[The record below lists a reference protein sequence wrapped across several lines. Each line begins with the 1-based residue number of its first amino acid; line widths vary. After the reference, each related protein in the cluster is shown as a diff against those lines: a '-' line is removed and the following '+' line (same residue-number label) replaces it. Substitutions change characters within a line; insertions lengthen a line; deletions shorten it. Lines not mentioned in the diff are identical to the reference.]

1 MLKKWKL
8 QCPQSE
14 WDLEFPQVDG
24 RPNYRKTTWRDF
36 VLAVKKANEQIPD
49 NQKTLPRLTI
59 HCLRHTFASIHLM
72 NGTPISEVS
81 AMLGHANVNITL
93 TIYSHFIFKM
103 RTDSA
108 ARFAASIFNGQN
120 LVTGRDVH
128 HKATSSKNITSR
140 N

>member
-1 MLKKWKL
+1 
-8 QCPQSE
+8 
-14 WDLEFPQVDG
+14 
-24 RPNYRKTTWRDF
+24 
-36 VLAVKKANEQIPD
+36 
-49 NQKTLPRLTI
+49 
-59 HCLRHTFASIHLM
+59 M